1 MQGDG
6 RCILKKKER
15 ERVLVELLTLLK
27 SNVGGFSRRT
37 QVQNRW
43 QLTYESSYLMLISSD
58 FFSFYCRDGG
68 KISCTTCCIA
78 QLAGCFGRF
87 FHLKDLL
94 FVILRKWVLSVIC
107 QEAKRLCYFLSR
119 LEFYSNNSISQ

>member
-15 ERVLVELLTLLK
+15 VLVELLTLLR
-27 SNVGGFSRRT
+27 SNVGGVSRRT

-68 KISCTTCCIA
+68 KNLLHYLLHCTVGWMLWKIFP
-78 QLAGCFGRF
+78 LER
-87 FHLKDLL
+87 
-94 FVILRKWVLSVIC
+94 FVICHFEKVGAEYNLPGG
-107 QEAKRLCYFLSR
+107 
-119 LEFYSNNSISQ
+119 